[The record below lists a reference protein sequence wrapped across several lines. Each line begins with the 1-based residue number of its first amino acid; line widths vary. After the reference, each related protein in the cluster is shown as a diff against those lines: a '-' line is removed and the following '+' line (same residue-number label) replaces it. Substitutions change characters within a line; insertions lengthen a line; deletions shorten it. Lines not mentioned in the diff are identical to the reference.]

1 MRRYFAAAALVLL
14 WAAVAPAAAAVDFHA
29 PRFDVTDLGEVS
41 HDQLVG
47 DTFIWNSGF
56 NVAFTYSQTGTGSW
70 SDSTHL
76 TWAAH
81 AGSQI
86 TGFTVVYDL
95 LFDGTSYLIL
105 GGERGVDFG
114 GLQPG
119 DTWFSTAEFTTTS
132 GAPTLFKGAGS
143 IEQFVTHHTSGDQFN
158 ATFTLTAHGLA
169 EFCPPTDDP
178 LLCGFVLGL
187 TLPTRLELKSIS
199 ITPNLVAIPEPST
212 TALLLLGLAGLIKRC
227 GPRHRV

>member
-1 MRRYFAAAALVLL
+1 MRRYLAAAVLVPLC
-14 WAAVAPAAAAVDFHA
+14 AAVTPTAAAVDFHA
-29 PRFDVTDLGEVS
+29 TRFDISDLGENS

-81 AGSQI
+81 TGLQI

-95 LFDGTSYLIL
+95 LFDGTSYLIQ
-105 GGERGVDFG
+105 GGERDVDFG
-114 GLQPG
+114 GLRPG

-132 GAPTLFKGAGS
+132 GTPTLFKGGGS
-143 IEQFVTHHTSGDQFN
+143 VEQLVTHQTSGDQFN
-158 ATFTLTAHGLA
+158 ATFTLLAHGLA
-169 EFCPPTDDP
+169 EFCPPTNDP

-199 ITPNLVAIPEPST
+199 ITPNIVAIPEPAT
-212 TALLLLGLAGLIKRC
+212 TALLLIGLAGLIKRC
-227 GPRHRV
+227 GPRRRG